1 MEVCVSMLRGM
12 CEHVTSL
19 WVKARVDS
27 FLWVAEIELRSPG
40 LHSKHFYLLSQLIG
54 TELIFLEVIV
64 NNTFVSI
71 LP

>member
-1 MEVCVSMLRGM
+1 MCDGGM

>member
-1 MEVCVSMLRGM
+1 MEVCESMLQ
-12 CEHVTSL
+12 ELTP
-19 WVKARVDS
+19 

-54 TELIFLEVIV
+54 TELIFLEVIA

>member
-1 MEVCVSMLRGM
+1 M

-19 WVKARVDS
+19 WVEATVDS
-27 FLWVAEIELRSPG
+27 FLWVAEIELGLPG

-54 TELIFLEVIV
+54 TELIFLEFIA
-64 NNTFVSI
+64 NNTFVSV